1 MKPLP
6 QTLTYPNP
14 RTDLTT
20 PPNEI
25 EAEEAVLGSLL
36 IAPESLIHVMPFL
49 DPEMFFVMKN
59 GWVYQAILNIARRS
73 QSVDTLTVASE
84 LARDGRLNEIGGET
98 YLAQL
103 VNTVPT
109 ALNVETYGRLV
120 EEMYIRRELLH
131 SSSEN
136 ARLAFDK
143 TTPIGKVINDSQSNV
158 VAATSSTINKK
169 RLSLKQAIVAR
180 RDMRVRRLYQEDGER
195 FTVSHADLDTKLGD
209 SLERN
214 RMLIVKAPRKSGK
227 STHMTNVA
235 VANARRGFRVAYFS
249 NEEEE
254 TSFVERAVAH
264 IAQADLSTSTMRRLL
279 NEGNDDFDRKR
290 QIEQQA
296 EVELEQL
303 PITPY
308 ECIGWTIEMILQRAK
323 LEKLTAGLDVLIIDY
338 AQLIVPSGEQGNRE
352 QELAYIS
359 RTAKTGAKEL
369 DCLLVMGAQVNSD
382 GITRESSAFEMDAS
396 AVYLIDGKN
405 SRIVVD
411 ANRWGPSGE
420 VSMFYDKPTFTIGAV
435 VREGLL

>member
-1 MKPLP
+1 MRPLP
-6 QTLTYPNP
+6 QPLPINP
-14 RTDLTT
+14 RVDLIT

-49 DPEMFFVMKN
+49 DPEMFYVVKN

-73 QSVDTLTVASE
+73 QAIDTLTVASE
-84 LARDGRLNEIGGET
+84 LARDGRLQEIGGES

-109 ALNVETYGRLV
+109 ALNVETYGRMV
-120 EEMYIRRELLH
+120 EEMYIRRQLLE
-131 SSSEN
+131 SCSLN

-143 TTPIGKVINDSQSNV
+143 TTPIGKVINDSQSSV
-158 VAATSSTINKK
+158 VSATASTINKK
-169 RLSLKQAIVAR
+169 RLSLKQAINAR
-180 RDMRVRRLYQEDGER
+180 RDMRVRRLYEDEGER
-195 FTVSHADLDTKLGD
+195 FTVSHADLDAKLGD

-214 RMLIVKAPRKSGK
+214 RMLVVKAPRKSGK
-227 STHMTNVA
+227 STHMCNVA
-235 VANARRGFRVAYFS
+235 VANARRGFRVCYFS

-264 IAQADLSTSTMRRLL
+264 IAQTDLSTPTMRRLL
-279 NEGNDDFDRKR
+279 NEGSDDFDRKR
-290 QIEQQA
+290 QLEHKA
-296 EVELEQL
+296 ETELEQL
-303 PITPY
+303 PVTPY

-323 LEKLTAGLDVLIIDY
+323 LEKLTAGLDILIIDY

-369 DCLLVMGAQVNSD
+369 DCLLVLGAQVNHD

-396 AVYLIDGKN
+396 ACYLIDGKKN
-405 SRIVVD
+405 RIIVD
-411 ANRWGPSGE
+411 ANRWGASGE
-420 VSMFYDKPTFTIGAV
+420 VAMFYDKATFTIGAV
-435 VREGLL
+435 MREGLL